1 MRDDQ
6 REGFAS
12 GLSELGLSDLASLV
26 GLRKEG
32 YEVGCED
39 LDVDLRVLVLEDVR
53 AEAKE
58 ASDSLGE
65 GVDNAIHIG
74 DHVLEVGLDR
84 LNHTHVL
91 DAFYQVRELLDQ
103 DLHMEAVTVSVSR
116 KKLSFLVEDHLPPS
130 LKEALHELSVVFG
143 EDSRHKDVNRMAND
157 FVLGVAEN
165 LG

>member
-6 REGFAS
+6 RERFAS
-12 GLSELGLSDLASLV
+12 WLSELGLGDLASLV

-39 LDVDLRVLVLEDVR
+39 LDIDLRVLVLEDVR

-58 ASDSLGE
+58 ASDALSE
-65 GVDNAIHIG
+65 GVDDAIHIG

-84 LNHTHVL
+84 LNHAHIL

-103 DLHMEAVTVSVSR
+103 DLHMEAVPVSVSR
-116 KKLSFLVEDHLPPS
+116 EKLSFLVEDHLPPS
-130 LKEALHELSVVFG
+130 FEEALHKLGMVLG
-143 EDSRHKDVNRMAND
+143 EDSRHKDVDRVAHD
-157 FVLGVAEN
+157 FVLGVAED